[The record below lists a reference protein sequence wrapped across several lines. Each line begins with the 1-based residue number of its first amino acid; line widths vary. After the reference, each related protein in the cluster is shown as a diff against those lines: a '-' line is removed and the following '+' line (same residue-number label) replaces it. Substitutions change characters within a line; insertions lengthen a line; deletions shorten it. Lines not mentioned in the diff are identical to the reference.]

1 MGNPIATI
9 LRSGSILAGLTR
21 LHVERESGLPDD
33 VANQL
38 GHLLFL
44 YGTPAP
50 EVGVP
55 RIVEVHPNM
64 TPDGDDTREEVDGEG
79 QDGSGPSGQQTQ
91 KPPPETA
98 SQGDKLPG
106 SSNTRHY
113 RRRDHHDGA
122 GDKHHYRVNTHK
134 QGDSTQLLSPETSRK
149 RLRTSAGAHRQAGV
163 VKHTERHQ
171 ESSMEMVERG
181 HREGWVFGPEMTS
194 ARMMDW
200 WGYWR
205 GDLGDQ

>member
-9 LRSGSILAGLTR
+9 LRSGSILAGVTR
-21 LHVERESGLPDD
+21 LHVDRESGLPDD
-33 VANQL
+33 VAIQL

-44 YGTPAP
+44 YGSPAP

-64 TPDGDDTREEVDGEG
+64 TPDGDDTREEVDGER

-91 KPPPETA
+91 KPPPQRRQAT
-98 SQGDKLPG
+98 SP
-106 SSNTRHY
+106 NTRHY
-113 RRRDHHDGA
+113 RRRHHHDGVV
-122 GDKHHYRVNTHK
+122 DKQHYRVNTHK

-149 RLRTSAGAHRQAGV
+149 RPRTSAGAHRQAGV
-163 VKHTERHQ
+163 VNHTERHQ

>member
-9 LRSGSILAGLTR
+9 LRSGSILAGVPR

-33 VANQL
+33 VAHQL
-38 GHLLFL
+38 GRLLLL

-50 EVGVP
+50 KVGVP
-55 RIVEVHPNM
+55 RRMEFHPNM
-64 TPDGDDTREEVDGEG
+64 TPDGDDTREKLDGEG
-79 QDGSGPSGQQTQ
+79 QDGSGPSGHQTQ
-91 KPPPETA
+91 KPPPQTA
-98 SQGDKLPG
+98 SQGDTLPG

-113 RRRDHHDGA
+113 RRRHHHDGA
-122 GDKHHYRVNTHK
+122 LDEQHYQDDTHK
-134 QGDSTQLLSPETSRK
+134 QVDSSQLLSPETSRK
-149 RLRTSAGAHRQAGV
+149 QPRTSASADPQA
-163 VKHTERHQ
+163 VKPTERHQ
-171 ESSMEMVERG
+171 ESSMEIIERG

-200 WGYWR
+200 WGYLS